1 MPAPALRS
9 AAVQSPSLQEFSEP
23 LALPRSGARKIG
35 TSKTG
40 KLVPINEWVTTL
52 PEGKPVVFVLG
63 ALAHGKVEVDYT
75 EECISVS
82 EFPLSGSVAAGKVC
96 CAFEQLWGII

>member
-1 MPAPALRS
+1 
-9 AAVQSPSLQEFSEP
+9 